1 MDEDVVDEAVTG
13 GELPAA
19 SGSDTVQDFDGHGL
33 NAGDALSAAVS
44 DDDDD
49 VGEQVVRVRRLC
61 CRLPMVAGRGRWIIA
76 GPVADHRSVDPLLFT
91 MAIVVEALLEFSCRE
106 LYARAVPL
114 LVRKGMYS
122 SVAAAYASVRYVSDE
137 QDCNP
142 SSAEEPSWQTDDPD
156 GLPVRRVLDRAAG
169 AVRRSTGRVE
179 AGSVKFICCVPPSSH
194 PWYAHALRLRRRRD
208 ERRGA
213 VAYKRALSSLTDNDE
228 RRMLRAAN
236 SSSLVAVRHATTYN
250 VRTLAERARGL
261 RALKK
266 RPWRGVGA
274 PSVIPPRKQLVAMKR
289 RVFERSARVGHSMIT
304 LREDGT
310 AEEWKYIRNSGL
322 HGVRMYKASDGTV
335 KRLACHSHK
344 QRKPAHASDSTP
356 LWPDD
361 NADPTEGVNAIGV
374 CGSGNT
380 GRVDGY
386 GPQEDAAGR
395 RLSTGHAGHAMCGSA
410 TMAPAGDGVVRDKA
424 ESPEEDVF
432 ADDSPLNDWGGPPSA
447 ARAEGHLTLDELR
460 ILKSSTLEDPD
471 GTDPL
476 VIVAVQF
483 DIVAAIRA
491 AIARRATRCTVAGVV
506 DGAAAWSLGS
516 DGGPICHS
524 SITLFTLTLSAS
536 WLVRGRTTMLPVM
549 YILAGEHH
557 MHSALGDRLDA
568 LLSEVVDATYEVPVA
583 AVGDEEAETDG
594 DSGSSIADEQ
604 SIYDWSG
611 PRLVRIVGDF
621 SILAHIMGLT
631 GGSDD
636 SRCAFSWPCAA
647 ENFLSLTSCAEHGGR
662 PRTVADVERQWE
674 LVCWLLARWSF
685 LRASAA
691 SVDTGSVV
699 ARCSTCDTDTPLFS
713 PLGIDFQ
720 CQSPGCGG
728 HARAFDAVLPTPMRN
743 MFNLLRRRAGGVRGY
758 PVIRSV
764 PILLQVPVLHCTGS
778 IMKKITYL
786 FLAELGEAPKALAK
800 RGMYDVTGRNNL
812 KDLYL
817 REHIKLVAL
826 ILACEDVVGVEV
838 DPVVLSM
845 WSLAL
850 LMSAAWR
857 QALTGPFEQRGKC
870 VHLMELAAG
879 LLAPLWSAVKP
890 LDREKKGAGVASL
903 YLHAALVHAR
913 ESMGENSPADA
924 IISDDHV
931 EGAIHDMARHVRTR
945 VNNVARA
952 QAVTEFQALVDDD
965 ASAVRRNS
973 FAAELAI
980 YTEQIRICGC
990 YERDLGEAHAKDMD
1004 AAIMRTDRS
1013 GHFSTT
1019 QADAEEGSL
1028 LSLELPSGLVFRP
1041 PANDATDKP
1050 RVSKELKIARAL
1062 RKRMAVVNVCVCGG
1076 AWNRRSGSFGD
1087 RLLALRDGAPVPA
1100 EKADLVAPGDCG
1112 PTAEAGED
1120 VLGHSHLSGADPELA
1135 HARDQLARG
1144 GRSGTPAPVAPDE
1157 ARTWFTRHT
1166 DVCQQNGGACDGA
1179 CAAEVDAVMG
1189 RVPGDA
1195 LDMDVAATDD
1205 NVHCDGE
1212 GGFSHIQEHP
1222 TDVDTDVPF
1231 LAAEIVA
1238 HPSLRPYAPPR
1249 DVLTAVMSGD
1259 NNDFEGTAADSD
1271 ACRNHI
1277 AEEDM
1282 LLRIFRYRMR
1292 QEPFQRWAQA
1302 NNVHV
1307 SGIERGIT
1315 SVLRKLHSWR
1325 RSLPG
1330 GNVST
1335 L

>member
-1 MDEDVVDEAVTG
+1 MDEDVALETVNGGEQPPAGSGSEAV
-13 GELPAA
+13 
-19 SGSDTVQDFDGHGL
+19 QDLDGDGH
-33 NAGDALSAAVS
+33 NAEGVPSGAVP
-44 DDDDD
+44 DEDD
-49 VGEQVVRVRRLC
+49 VGGQVVRVRRLC

-76 GPVADHRSVDPLLFT
+76 GPVADYRNVDPLLFS
-91 MAIVVEALLEFSCRE
+91 MAIIVEGLLQFSCRE
-106 LYARAVPL
+106 VYARAVPL
-114 LVRKGMYS
+114 LIKKGMYP
-122 SVAAAYASVRYVSDE
+122 SVAATYESVQYVSDE
-137 QDCNP
+137 PDCNP
-142 SSAEEPSWQTDDPD
+142 SSAEEPSWETDDPD

-179 AGSVKFICCVPPSSH
+179 AGSVKFISCVPPSSH
-194 PWYAHALRLRRRRD
+194 PWCAHALRLRRRRD

-250 VRTLAERARGL
+250 VRSLAERARGL

-304 LREDGT
+304 LRVDGT
-310 AEEWKYIRNSGL
+310 AEEWNYVRNSGL
-322 HGVRMYKASDGTV
+322 HGVRLYKASDGTV

-344 QRKPAHASDSTP
+344 QRKQERASVGAT
-356 LWPDD
+356 LGPDD
-361 NADPTEGVNAIGV
+361 NGDPTEGVDAIGARGRV
-374 CGSGNT
+374 GT
-380 GRVDGY
+380 GRVDGC
-386 GPQEDAAGR
+386 GLPEGAVGH
-395 RLSTGHAGHAMCGSA
+395 RLNAGHAGHEAPGSA
-410 TMAPAGDGVVRDKA
+410 TAAAAVDGVVHD
-424 ESPEEDVF
+424 ESQSPEEDVF
-432 ADDSPLNDWGGPPSA
+432 AHDSPLNDWGGPPSA
-447 ARAEGHLTLDELR
+447 TRAEGHLTLDELR
-460 ILKSSTLEDPD
+460 ILKSSTLENPD

-491 AIARRATRCTVAGVV
+491 AIARRTKRCTVAGVV
-506 DGAAAWSLGS
+506 DGSAAWSLGS

-536 WLVRGRTTMLPVM
+536 WLVSGRTAMLPVM

-557 MHSALGDRLDA
+557 MHSALGDTLDA
-568 LLSEVVDATYEVPVA
+568 LLSAVVQATYEVPVA
-583 AVGDEEAETDG
+583 TVEDEEVETDG
-594 DSGSSIADEQ
+594 DSDDSIAEEQ

-636 SRCAFSWPCAA
+636 SRCAFSWPCFS
-647 ENFLSLTSCAEHGGR
+647 ENFLSLTSCAAHGGR
-662 PRTVADVERQWE
+662 PRTVADVGRQWE
-674 LVCWLLARWSF
+674 LVCWQLARWSF
-685 LRASAA
+685 LRADAA
-691 SVDTGSVV
+691 SVGTGSVV
-699 ARCSTCDTDTPLFS
+699 ARCSTCNTCTPLFS

-720 CQSPGCGG
+720 CQSPGCAG

-778 IMKKITYL
+778 VMKKITYL
-786 FLAELGEAPKALAK
+786 FLAELGDAAKALAK

-826 ILACEDVVGVEV
+826 ILACETVVGVEV

-857 QALTGPFEQRGKC
+857 QALTGPVEHRGKF
-870 VHLMELAAG
+870 VDLMELAAG

-913 ESMGENSPADA
+913 DSMGENSPADA
-924 IISDDHV
+924 VITDDHV

-973 FAAELAI
+973 FAAELAV
-980 YTEQIRICGC
+980 YTERIRICSC
-990 YERDLGEAHAKDMD
+990 CENDLGEAQAKDID
-1004 AAIMRTDRS
+1004 AAVSRTDLSERIRS
-1013 GHFSTT
+1013 T
-1019 QADAEEGSL
+1019 QADAEEGSFV
-1028 LSLELPSGLVFRP
+1028 SLELPSCLIFRP
-1041 PANDATDKP
+1041 QINDATGTP

-1062 RKRMAVVNVCVCGG
+1062 QNRMSVVNVCVCGG
-1076 AWNRRSGSFGD
+1076 AWNRRVGSFGK
-1087 RLLALRDGAPVPA
+1087 RLLALRDGAPLPA
-1100 EKADLVAPGDCG
+1100 GTTELVAPDDCEQ
-1112 PTAEAGED
+1112 PGED
-1120 VLGHSHLSGADPELA
+1120 VVDLIHPSGADGARA
-1135 HARDQLARG
+1135 HAPDQLARY
-1144 GRSGTPAPVAPDE
+1144 GRSGALAPVAPDE
-1157 ARTWFTRHT
+1157 ARAWITRHT
-1166 DVCQQNGGACDGA
+1166 VACRRNGGACDGA
-1179 CAAEVDAVMG
+1179 CAAEIDDVMG
-1189 RVPGDA
+1189 RVHDDA
-1195 LDMDVAATDD
+1195 FEQDVAATDHD
-1205 NVHCDGE
+1205 AHCDKE
-1212 GGFSHIQEHP
+1212 GGLDHELGHP

-1231 LAAEIVA
+1231 LAAEIFS
-1238 HPSLRPYAPPR
+1238 HPGLRPYAPPR
-1249 DVLTAVMSGD
+1249 DVLNAVLSED
-1259 NNDFEGTAADSD
+1259 NHSFDGTVADSD
-1271 ACRNHI
+1271 ASRHRI

-1292 QEPFQRWAQA
+1292 QEPFLRWAEA
-1302 NNVHV
+1302 SSVHL
-1307 SGIERGIT
+1307 SGMERAIA
-1315 SVLRKLHSWR
+1315 SVMHKLHVWR

-1330 GNVST
+1330 GNIST